1 MAQQGCGDIL
11 PPYLIDKTKKK
22 KNILMYIITKL
33 NKKIFPYNITINN
46 NNKKKN
52 RRLTPMGT
60 PYIFCK

>member
-22 KNILMYIITKL
+22 KYILMYIITKL

-46 NNKKKN
+46 NNKKK
-52 RRLTPMGT
+52 
-60 PYIFCK
+60 IED